1 MDKVQKHNSFNTN
14 IPSSETYRNYHFR
27 GPYHRQYRQE
37 WILQNIFFLGA
48 RNCLTESALWAGAL
62 LCWRIQSLEVQ
73 AFSKHIT
80 VSSSKF
86 GCTTTALILKC
97 LYECTRF
104 RTFQHIHRFCE
115 ILDDF
120 FFHLL
125 RPSLNRLRLPKTHDF
140 FIAFS
145 PYASESTAQ
154 VSLAFFP
161 NFTQNLM
168 LIGCSK
174 NRSHVFATRR
184 RKTISV
190 RLLKS

>member
-1 MDKVQKHNSFNTN
+1 MHLAQRCCQPLLETFLGPLLWNSFQCC
-14 IPSSETYRNYHFR
+14 SY
-27 GPYHRQYRQE
+27 
-37 WILQNIFFLGA
+37 IFFYIFSILKGRLETPRSHSELNQGKRVGVLFQQSLLGQKL
-48 RNCLTESALWAGAL
+48 RDSAMLAGAL

-161 NFTQNLM
+161 YFT
-168 LIGCSK
+168 
-174 NRSHVFATRR
+174 
-184 RKTISV
+184 
-190 RLLKS
+190 